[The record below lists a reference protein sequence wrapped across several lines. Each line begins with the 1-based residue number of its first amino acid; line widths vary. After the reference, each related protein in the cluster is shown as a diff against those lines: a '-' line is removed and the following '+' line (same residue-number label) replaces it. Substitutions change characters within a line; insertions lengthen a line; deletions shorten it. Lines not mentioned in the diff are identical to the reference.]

1 MEKIMRKITLV
12 LSLLALSQLTACV
25 VPRHYSDSQ
34 TRSYNGYN
42 TQYPAQ
48 YPNQYPSQPV
58 YRQAPQVQVPQDQY
72 RTDYQSYDQQSQA
85 NWAQVIDI
93 RQTRQVSRGSGGGG
107 ALVGA
112 IVGGIIGN
120 QLARND
126 GRGSDRRYGNGYGRG
141 YDRYRDN
148 NDGRDA
154 ATVGGAIVGGVI
166 GNEMDRTSSDVRFR
180 TEVTLRFTNGQ
191 TQTLPLDNSANF
203 RVGDWIQVGYQGG
216 RWVIF

>member
-1 MEKIMRKITLV
+1 MRNLALV
-12 LSLLALSQLTACV
+12 LSVVALSQLTACV
-25 VPRHYSDSQ
+25 VPRYYADTP

-42 TQYPAQ
+42 NQYPAQ
-48 YPNQYPSQPV
+48 YSNQYPSQPV
-58 YRQAPQVQVPQDQY
+58 YRQPPQVQAPQDNY
-72 RTDYQSYDQQSQA
+72 RSDYQTYDQQSQA
-85 NWAQVIDI
+85 NWAQVIDV
-93 RQTRQVSRGSGGGG
+93 RQTRQVSRSSGGG

-126 GRGSDRRYGNGYGRG
+126 GHGSDRRYGNGYGRG

-166 GNEMDRTSSDVRFR
+166 GNEMDRTSGDVRVR

-191 TQTLPLDNSANF
+191 TQTVALDNSSNF
-203 RVGDWIQVGYQGG
+203 RIGDWIQVGVQGG
-216 RWVIF
+216 RWVVF

>member
-1 MEKIMRKITLV
+1 MRNIALV
-12 LSLLALSQLTACV
+12 LSVVVLSQLTACV
-25 VPRHYSDSQ
+25 VPRHYSDSP

-42 TQYPAQ
+42 TQYPAQYPNQ

-72 RTDYQSYDQQSQA
+72 RSDYQSYDQQSQA
-85 NWAQVIDI
+85 NWAQVIDV

-126 GRGSDRRYGNGYGRG
+126 GHGSDRRYGNGYGRG

-166 GNEMDRTSSDVRFR
+166 GNEMDRSSGEVRIR